1 MGRTNKLV
9 DGCYSFWQGGIFPLL
24 QRLNPAHLAQTR
36 VPRGPPRPAPDP
48 EGDNEPSHP
57 QGDAPPE
64 GFSAKGWNEGG
75 AVQSSQGDTEQ
86 KGLTASRSIVVL
98 PPPEGLAVGPT
109 AAAGL
114 KAEAAKAAADQ
125 AVEAA
130 ISMQGS
136 RGDNSRGSRGA
147 HTGSGTSS
155 DSSNSGGHS
164 IQDRLSA
171 QRIRQIV
178 DAAGAV
184 VEVITSHQ
192 LNLLALQRS
201 LGAFLRQFMS

>member
-24 QRLNPAHLAQTR
+24 QRLYPAHLVQTR

-48 EGDNEPSHP
+48 EGDNELSHP
-57 QGDAPPE
+57 QGEAPPE
-64 GFSAKGWNEGG
+64 GFRANGG
-75 AVQSSQGDTEQ
+75 KEDGGVQSSQGGTEQ
-86 KGLTASRSIVVL
+86 EGSMASRPIVVL
-98 PPPEGLAVGPT
+98 PPPEGLAVGPA

-114 KAEAAKAAADQ
+114 RAEAAKAAADQ

-130 ISMQGS
+130 ITMQGS
-136 RGDNSRGSRGA
+136 RGDNSRGSRGTHA
-147 HTGSGTSS
+147 GSGPSS
-155 DSSNSGGHS
+155 DSSNNGGHS
-164 IQDRLSA
+164 VQDRLSA

-192 LNLLALQRS
+192 LNLLPLQRS
-201 LGAFLRQFMS
+201 LGASLRE